1 MSNAHLCVDYS
12 RRHYLYYVYSSLHI
26 PGDNI
31 YIMLDL
37 VNKTNMLV
45 NQLELQFI
53 ALGSSL
59 FSHNLE
65 SREYL
70 NLSLIFFHS
79 YIVLVVLA
87 RGDCSVCV
95 CVSSA
100 GI

>member
-1 MSNAHLCVDYS
+1 MCVDYS

-26 PGDNI
+26 PGDII

-53 ALGSSL
+53 ALGSSR

-95 CVSSA
+95 SL
-100 GI
+100 